1 MMIVIPAIDIKDGSC
16 VRLMMGDYST
26 AHKVADDPVLTAKDF
41 YDQGASWLHMVDLDG
56 AKDGK
61 RVNEDVILSVRKST
75 GLKIEVGG
83 GIRSLDS
90 VEFYLQNG
98 IDRVILGSAAVKDPA
113 FVKEAVKKY
122 GKQIAVGIDAKDGMV
137 RAEGWMDSADVSF
150 TELAKQMEAI
160 GVGKIIFTD
169 ISKDGMLSGPNLNQ
183 LDELK
188 TAVSCDIIASGGVGN
203 LKDIINLAELDIYGV
218 IAGKAVYTGDLDL
231 RTAIEVG
238 RRADAAKS

>member
-1 MMIVIPAIDIKDGSC
+1 MFVIPAIDIKDGSC
-16 VRLMMGDYST
+16 VRLMMGDYAT
-26 AHKVADDPVLTAKDF
+26 AHKVAEDPVATAQDF
-41 YDQGASWLHMVDLDG
+41 YNKGASWLHMVDLDG
-56 AKDGK
+56 AKDGR
-61 RVNEDVILSVRKST
+61 RVNEETILMVRKAT
-75 GLKIEVGG
+75 PLKIEVGG
-83 GIRSLDS
+83 GIRDLES

-98 IDRVILGSAAVKDPA
+98 IERVILGSAAVKNPA

-122 GKQIAVGIDAKDGMV
+122 GKSIAVGIDAKDGIV
-137 RAEGWMDSADVSF
+137 RAEGWTDDAEVGF
-150 TELAKQMEAI
+150 IELAKRMEEI

-203 LKDIINLAELDIYGV
+203 LKDIINLAELDIYGA

-231 RTAIEVG
+231 RAAIEVG
-238 RRADAAKS
+238 KRADAD